1 MSSKSTIEEVV
12 PNKTKEEP
20 VKKSRTRKPTIIL
33 EKSYRGICEE
43 LEIGIDEAGR
53 GPMLGRVYSAAV
65 VLPMDDKD
73 FRYDWMKDSKKFTS
87 KKKIVE
93 VAEYIKKNAI
103 AWSVAYETEEV
114 IDNINI
120 RNATYSAMHKAIRET
135 ITSDSKQSYFLLV
148 DGNDF
153 KPVINYTEEDG
164 FKQIPHTCITGG
176 DNKYAAIAAASI
188 LAKVSR
194 DEYIEEL
201 CEKEPQLVERYDLLK
216 NKGYGTAKHMEGI
229 KNYGISKYHRKSFGI
244 CRQYS

>member
-12 PNKTKEEP
+12 PNNTKEP
-20 VKKSRTRKPTIIL
+20 VKKSRTRKPSIVL
-33 EKSYRGICEE
+33 EKSYRGVSEE

-65 VLPMDDKD
+65 VLPKDDKD

-93 VAEYIKKNAI
+93 VADYIKENSI
-103 AWSVAYETEEV
+103 VWSVAYETEGT
-114 IDNINI
+114 IDKLNI
-120 RNATYSAMHKAIRET
+120 RNATHSAMHKAVRE
-135 ITSDSKQSYFLLV
+135 IIKLKKEHSCFLLV

-153 KPVINYTEEDG
+153 KPLINYSEKDG
-164 FKQIPHTCITGG
+164 FKQVPHTCITGG
-176 DNKYAAIAAASI
+176 DNKYASIAAASI

-201 CEKEPQLVERYDLLK
+201 CKKEPILIERYDILK
-216 NKGYGTAKHMEGI
+216 NKGYGTSKHIDGI
-229 KNYGISKYHRKSFGI
+229 KSYGISKYHRKSFGI
-244 CRQYS
+244 CKQYS